1 MEDEFLHNLSYSEQE
16 ILKSQLQIIKAT
28 SQLKV
33 KRYSGLF
40 GWHFSSHF
48 LILLYNQIKT
58 LLFSKE

>member
-1 MEDEFLHNLSYSEQE
+1 MEDEFLHNLSYFEQE
-16 ILKSQLQIIKAT
+16 ILKSQLQIIKAM

>member
-58 LLFSKE
+58 LLVSKE